1 MIAGGAIEQLTRKWV
16 LRDLKV
22 FPVKLIS
29 LKFLLIQILLQMLAC
44 LVKGIE

>member
-22 FPVKLIS
+22 FPVKIN
-29 LKFLLIQILLQMLAC
+29 IT
-44 LVKGIE
+44 